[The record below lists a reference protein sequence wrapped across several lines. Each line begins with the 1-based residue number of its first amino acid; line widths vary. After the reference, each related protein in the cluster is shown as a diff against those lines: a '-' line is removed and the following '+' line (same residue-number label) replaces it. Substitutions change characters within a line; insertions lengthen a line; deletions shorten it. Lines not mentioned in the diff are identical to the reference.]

1 MPGQW
6 RGPGPCALSSPRF
19 EILKPG
25 RVYCKVAPTAGFA
38 RHLAEL
44 DAAGM
49 TFMLQSQIAM
59 IRGASVDRRIA

>member
-1 MPGQW
+1 
-6 RGPGPCALSSPRF
+6 
-19 EILKPG
+19 
-25 RVYCKVAPTAGFA
+25 VYCKVAPTAGFA